1 MNTLAKR
8 SVAVEFDN
16 VVKAFG
22 PVQVLHGVSFALAPG
37 RVYGLLGE
45 NGAGKSTLMK
55 ILAGYESL
63 TSGTLKVNGE
73 AQQFASSRDAEAL
86 GIVLIHQEFNLVEDL
101 SVAQNIFL
109 GHEKKM
115 WPLSRLFAAS
125 VPRGEPENLGR
136 PGVSSGFLLD
146 DALMEREAAAALSA
160 VGLQVDPTTKVRR
173 LIVAEKQL
181 VEIAKAIARRARLLI
196 MDEPT
201 ATLTPGETARLFKLI
216 AQLRAD
222 GVTIVYISHKL
233 DEVEQVTDEVIVMRD
248 GRFVARAPT
257 PEVTRQQMANLMV
270 GRELADLYPPRDLVV
285 AADAPAMRVRHFNVP
300 GWSQDASFEVRP
312 GEILGFAGLVGA
324 GRTELF
330 EGLLGLRP
338 ASGSVEMLG
347 QPVPGGKGWRN
358 PRDAARHGLTYLSED
373 RKGKGLH
380 VDFGLRQNLT
390 LMALERYAQP
400 WLQPEAERGALAEA
414 VKDYGIRTGSLE
426 VRASSLSG
434 GNQQKLALAKVLQ
447 PKPKV
452 VVLDE
457 PTRGVDV
464 GAKRDIYFLIQRLA
478 REGLAVI
485 VVSSELMELIG
496 LCHRVAVMRAGRIVA
511 TLDAEHLTEEEL
523 IAHATGTADTPTAA

>member
-1 MNTLAKR
+1 MTNATAIQTKG
-8 SVAVEFDN
+8 SVAVEFEGI
-16 VVKAFG
+16 VKAFG

-55 ILAGYESL
+55 ILSGYESA
-63 TSGTLKVNGE
+63 TGGTLKING
-73 AQQFASSRDAEAL
+73 QPQRFASSRDAEAL
-86 GIVLIHQEFNLVEDL
+86 GIVLIHQEFNLAEDL
-101 SVAQNIFL
+101 NVAQNIFL
-109 GHEKKM
+109 GHEKKKG
-115 WPLSRLFAAS
+115 W
-125 VPRGEPENLGR
+125 
-136 PGVSSGFLLD
+136 LLD
-146 DALMEREAAAALSA
+146 DAAMERDAASALAA
-160 VGLQVDPTTKVRR
+160 VGLNIDPRTKVRR

-181 VEIAKAIARRARLLI
+181 VEIAKAIARRARLLV

-201 ATLTPGETARLFKLI
+201 ATLTPGETERLFKLI

-233 DEVEQVTDEVIVMRD
+233 DEVERVTDDVIVMRD

-257 PEVTRQQMANLMV
+257 AEVTRQQMANLMV
-270 GRELADLYPPRDLVV
+270 GRELADLYPPRDPVT
-285 AADAPAMRVRHFNVP
+285 ASAPAMRVQGFSVP
-300 GWSQDASFEVRP
+300 GWAQDASFEVRL

-338 ASGSVEMLG
+338 ASGGTVEMQG
-347 QPVPGGKGWRN
+347 QPVPHGKGWRN
-358 PRDAARHGLTYLSED
+358 PRDAAKHGLTYLSED

-400 WLQPEAERGALAEA
+400 WLKPEAERGALAEA
-414 VKDYGIRTGSLE
+414 VKDYGIRTGSLD
-426 VRASSLSG
+426 VKASSLSG

-447 PKPKV
+447 PRPKV

-511 TLDAEHLTEEEL
+511 TLDADHLTEEEL
-523 IAHATGTADTPTAA
+523 IAHATGTADTSTAAHA

>member
-1 MNTLAKR
+1 MTNTHKA
-8 SVAVEFDN
+8 SVAVEFDQ
-16 VVKAFG
+16 VVKTFG
-22 PVQVLHGVSFALAPG
+22 PVQVLHGVSFGLAPG

-55 ILAGYESL
+55 ILSGYESL
-63 TSGTLKVNGE
+63 TGGELRINGQL
-73 AQQFASSRDAEAL
+73 QQFRSSRDAEAL
-86 GIVLIHQEFNLVEDL
+86 GIVLIHQEFNLAEDL

-109 GHEKKM
+109 GHEKKKGI
-115 WPLSRLFAAS
+115 F
-125 VPRGEPENLGR
+125 
-136 PGVSSGFLLD
+136 LD
-146 DALMEREAAAALSA
+146 DAAMERDAAAALAA
-160 VGLQVDPTTKVRR
+160 VGLQLDPATRVRR

-181 VEIAKAIARRARLLI
+181 VEIAKAIARNARLLI

-201 ATLTPGETARLFKLI
+201 ATLTPGETERLFKLI

-233 DEVEQVTDEVIVMRD
+233 DEVERVTDEVVVMRD

-257 PEVTRQQMANLMV
+257 AEVSRQKMANLMV
-270 GRELADLYPPRDLVV
+270 GRELADLYPPRDVVV
-285 AADAPAMRVRHFNVP
+285 AEGAAALRVRGFCVP
-300 GWSQDASFEVRP
+300 GWAQSVDFEVRP

-338 ASGSVEMLG
+338 ASGSVDMRG
-347 QPVPGGKGWRN
+347 QPVPGGKGWRS
-358 PRDAARHGLTYLSED
+358 PGDAARHGLTYLSED

-380 VDFGLRQNLT
+380 VHFGLRQNLT

-400 WLQPEAERGALAEA
+400 WLQPEAERKALTDA
-414 VKDYGIRTGSLE
+414 VKDYGIRTGSLD
-426 VRASSLSG
+426 VKASSLSG

-447 PKPKV
+447 PQPKV

-464 GAKRDIYFLIQRLA
+464 GAKRDIYFLVQRLA

-496 LCHRVAVMRAGRIVA
+496 LCHRVAVMRAGQLVA
-511 TLDAEHLTEEEL
+511 TLDAAHLTEEEL
-523 IAHATGTADTPTAA
+523 IAHATGTADSPAAA